1 MVKGLYTAY
10 TGMINEQKRLD
21 VLSNNLANADT
32 NGYKKEGT
40 TSQTFADEL
49 AIKIKDTSSYGLAQK
64 LGTISMGVHIGE
76 TYTDYSTG
84 SFKVTDNSTDF
95 AIKGDGFFAIAYTD
109 KQGNSSVKYTRD
121 GAFTV
126 NTQGYLVTKDGD
138 YVLNANDARNGN
150 VNGRIQVDPT
160 QKITVDELGNIY
172 QNDQQVGTIGIV
184 DFADYDYL
192 AKYGENMY
200 DLVNGGTVTAADGRI
215 VQGTLESSNVNVV
228 SEMVNMITISRAYQ
242 AGQKVIN
249 TIDETLD
256 KAVYCGNRYACAAD
270 ERGQYFKQSFQ
281 CEYGWI
287 QAGEGRV

>member
-109 KQGNSSVKYTRD
+109 KQGNSSVKYTR
-121 GAFTV
+121 
-126 NTQGYLVTKDGD
+126 
-138 YVLNANDARNGN
+138 
-150 VNGRIQVDPT
+150 GRIHLNPSVHIAVSGVICIQDIIAVLGHQIALGVDRERSVPC
-160 QKITVDELGNIY
+160 I
-172 QNDQQVGTIGIV
+172 
-184 DFADYDYL
+184 F
-192 AKYGENMY
+192 YG
-200 DLVNGGTVTAADGRI
+200 
-215 VQGTLESSNVNVV
+215 
-228 SEMVNMITISRAYQ
+228 
-242 AGQKVIN
+242 
-249 TIDETLD
+249 
-256 KAVYCGNRYACAAD
+256 
-270 ERGQYFKQSFQ
+270 
-281 CEYGWI
+281 
-287 QAGEGRV
+287 

>member
-21 VLSNNLANADT
+21 ILSNNLANADT

-184 DFADYDYL
+184 DFADYD
-192 AKYGENMY
+192 
-200 DLVNGGTVTAADGRI
+200 LVNGGTVTAADGRI

-256 KAVYCGNRYACAAD
+256 KAVNQVGN
-270 ERGQYFKQSFQ
+270 
-281 CEYGWI
+281 
-287 QAGEGRV
+287 V